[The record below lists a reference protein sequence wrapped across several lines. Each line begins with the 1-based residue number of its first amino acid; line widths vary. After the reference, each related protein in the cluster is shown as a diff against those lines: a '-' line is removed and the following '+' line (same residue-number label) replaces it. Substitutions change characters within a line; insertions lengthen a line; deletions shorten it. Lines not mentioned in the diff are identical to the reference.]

1 MEPIIWLLAAA
12 LVAGSILAAALLV
25 TRRRHAS
32 EETLSGSLDQL
43 ADAQQTLFSRLA
55 EISGQVSQISTD
67 QTSRQSALEKKLEDR
82 LEAVGKR
89 VGDSLSDQSNKT
101 SDALTQ
107 LQERLATIDAAQK
120 NLTDLSSQVVTLQ
133 DILANK
139 QARGAF
145 GQAQMEHIIRD
156 TLPGGTYAFNAPLS
170 NGTRP
175 DCRIMLPTSSAA
187 IIIDAKFP
195 RESFDALGNA
205 QTAEA
210 RHAAEVRVRAEVRKH
225 IDDIAGKYLIPGETQ
240 DPAIMFVPAE
250 SLYCTIFAEFFDIIQ
265 HAQRKRVVI
274 VSPNMLMLAVNTMRA
289 MMRDQKMREQAHL
302 IQKEVQT
309 LLVDVGRLAD
319 RTANLRKHFNQA
331 DADIKDMETSTDKI
345 AKRGERIREVD
356 IGGEEKPLVIEEQ
369 SLPLLSQARG

>member
-1 MEPIIWLLAAA
+1 MEQAIWLFSAVLIAGSIVGAA
-12 LVAGSILAAALLV
+12 LVF
-25 TRRRHAS
+25 TRRRQAADGA
-32 EETLSGSLDQL
+32 LSMALGDL
-43 ADAQQTLFSRLA
+43 AQTQQTLFGRMA
-55 EISGQVSQISTD
+55 EISGKVSQISTD
-67 QTSRQSALEKKLEDR
+67 QTSRQAALEKKLDDR
-82 LEAVGKR
+82 LDAVGKR
-89 VGDSLSDQSNKT
+89 VGESLTDQGTRTAES
-101 SDALTQ
+101 LQQ

-175 DCRIMLPTSSAA
+175 DCKIILPNSSAA

-205 QTAEA
+205 QGAEA
-210 RHAAEVRVRAEVRKH
+210 KRAAEVRVRAEVRKH
-225 IDDIAGKYLIPGETQ
+225 VDDIASKYLIPGETQ

-250 SLYCTIFAEFFDIIQ
+250 SLYCMIFAEFFDIIQ

-302 IQKEVQT
+302 IQEEVSK
-309 LLVDVGRLAD
+309 LLEDVQNLSE
-319 RTANLRKHFNQA
+319 RTANLRRHFGQSEE
-331 DADIKDMETSTDKI
+331 DIRKIEISADKI
-345 AKRGERIREVD
+345 GKRGERIVAVE
-356 IGGEEKPLVIEEQ
+356 IGAEEKVPVIEEPT
-369 SLPLLSQARG
+369 LPLLSQARG